1 MMPPI
6 DARRTLGTHD
16 VLFLTFDTLRFD
28 VAEAALDNG
37 QTPHLAALL
46 PPEGWEKRHTPSS
59 FTYGAHQAFFAGFL
73 PTPVVPITSD
83 KSAHDRLFAARF
95 AGSETSSAQ
104 TLVFDAADIV
114 SGYAGHG
121 YHTLCIGGTG
131 FFNKQT
137 PLGSV
142 LPALFAESWW
152 DESLGVTDP
161 ASPAHQ
167 VARAMDSMGALPP
180 DKRLF
185 TFINFSACHQP
196 NHFYIAGA
204 EADSP
209 ATQAAALAAIDHA
222 LAPLLAAARQ
232 RAPVLLIAC
241 SDHGEA
247 YGEDGYHG
255 HRIGHSVVWEV
266 PYAHAILPQIKAE
279 A

>member
-196 NHFYIAGA
+196 NHFYISGA